1 VSRLHAP
8 LLRWYRRVRRPL
20 PWRRDTD
27 PYRVWV
33 SEIMLQ
39 QTTVAAVTPKYE
51 AFMARFPTLK
61 SLASASE
68 DAVLKQWAGLGYY
81 SRARNLRRAAI
92 DIVSKHGG
100 RFPSAF
106 DDMHAL
112 PGIGRYTAG
121 AIGSIAFQAPWPLV
135 DGNVARVFSRLF
147 GLKGRAKDPA
157 FLKTV
162 WPKAEQLVHKT
173 APGDW
178 NQALMELGATVCTPE
193 SPSCGACPLSAE
205 CVAFAK
211 NLQDELP
218 LPEKMKAPVPVR
230 WDCLWIERDGD
241 VLLWKRGEK
250 DRLLRNLWG
259 LPERT
264 HLGVEMG
271 RRVATT
277 THSITHHALT
287 VTLNE
292 ARLPAGK
299 DLPPAATWIK
309 KAKLNDYLVSSLWL
323 KLLKARS
330 A

>member
-1 VSRLHAP
+1 MSRLHAP
-8 LLRWYRRVRRPL
+8 LLRWYRRVRRDL
-20 PWRRDTD
+20 PWRKDTD

-51 AFMARFPTLK
+51 AFMARFPTLA
-61 SLASASE
+61 SLACASE

-92 DIVSKHGG
+92 EISEKHGG

-106 DDMHAL
+106 DDIHAL
-112 PGIGRYTAG
+112 PGVGRYTTG
-121 AIGSIAFQAPWPLV
+121 AIGSIAFKAPWPLV

-162 WPKAEQLVHKT
+162 WPKAEELVHT
-173 APGDW
+173 SAPGDW

-193 SPSCGACPLSAE
+193 SPSCGACPLSGE
-205 CVAFAK
+205 CVAFAR

-264 HLGVEMG
+264 HVKAELGK
-271 RRVATT
+271 RLATT

-287 VTLNE
+287 VNLTE
-292 ARLPAGK
+292 ARLSTQKG
-299 DLPPAATWIK
+299 LPPSAAWIK

-323 KLLKARS
+323 KLLREKRG
-330 A
+330 

>member
-20 PWRRDTD
+20 PWRKDGD

-61 SLASASE
+61 SLACASE

-81 SRARNLRRAAI
+81 SRARNLRIAAQKMNGVFPTEYE
-92 DIVSKHGG
+92 DIL
-100 RFPSAF
+100 
-106 DDMHAL
+106 AL
-112 PGIGRYTAG
+112 PGVGRYTTG
-121 AIGSIAFQAPWPLV
+121 AIGSIAFSKPWPLV

-147 GLKGRAKDPA
+147 GMKGRAKDPA
-157 FLKTV
+157 FLKTL
-162 WPKAEQLVHKT
+162 WPKAQELVHRT
-173 APGDW
+173 SPGDW

-193 SPSCGACPLSAE
+193 SPSCGACPLSGE

-211 NLQDELP
+211 GLQDQLP
-218 LPEKMKAPVPVR
+218 VPEKMKAPVPVR
-230 WDCLWIERDGD
+230 WDCLWIEENGN

-250 DRLLRNLWG
+250 DKLLKGLWG
-259 LPERT
+259 LPERS
-264 HLGVEMG
+264 HVAAAPGKRL
-271 RRVATT
+271 ATT

-287 VTLNE
+287 VNLTE
-292 ARLPAGK
+292 ARLSTRK
-299 DLPPAATWIK
+299 DLPPAAAWVK

-323 KLLKARS
+323 KLLREKRG
-330 A
+330 